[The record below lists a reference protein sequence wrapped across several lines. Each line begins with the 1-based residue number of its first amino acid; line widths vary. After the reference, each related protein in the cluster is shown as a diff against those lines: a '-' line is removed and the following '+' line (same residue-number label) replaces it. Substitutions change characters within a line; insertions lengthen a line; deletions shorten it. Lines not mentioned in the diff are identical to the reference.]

1 MVNISEIKKS
11 KYILPEK
18 LFDKYNFLFNDE
30 LRIKE
35 LLKRHLNYTN
45 SSVAKAILDNF
56 DKELKNFV
64 KVLPIDFENVLLKR
78 INEEKKAKVVNLWQ
92 K

>member
-1 MVNISEIKKS
+1 M
-11 KYILPEK
+11 
-18 LFDKYNFLFNDE
+18 
-30 LRIKE
+30 
-35 LLKRHLNYTN
+35 LKRHLNYTN

>member
-1 MVNISEIKKS
+1 MKISNQIIQEHGLKLEEYS
-11 KYILPEK
+11 K
-18 LFDKYNFLFNDE
+18 
-30 LRIKE
+30 IKE

-64 KVLPIDFENVLLKR
+64 KVLPIDFENVLLMDHILQTFYR
-78 INEEKKAKVVNLWQ
+78 GYIFQNFF
-92 K
+92 